1 MLDKFFHKTLRI
13 PYSLN
18 IRHQRIVKHAAATYI
33 FIHGIGDNGDMW
45 QNILA
50 KLPKNT
56 NYLAIDL
63 LGFGDSPMPLWA
75 TYDAKAQA
83 RSLLATYLKLRIA
96 SRVVVVGHSLG
107 SLVAVEF
114 AKRYQLLTER
124 LVLCSPPI
132 YDKPTDKLSLTRPAL
147 LRWIYRHAS
156 ANPGVIV
163 TAYGLGK
170 RLKVINHSLSVE
182 QDNVELFVKS
192 LQSSIINQTT
202 IDDISRLHIPI
213 TMLYGVFDPLIVP
226 STLRRIARSNSQIS
240 SQSIATSH
248 IIDSVYQRQLLKILD
263 STVTAK

>member
-18 IRHQRIVKHAAATYI
+18 IRHRRIVKHAAATYI

-114 AKRYQLLTER
+114 ATVDVMESIVVFLFLHSAFVRSIEKLLAIA
-124 LVLCSPPI
+124 V
-132 YDKPTDKLSLTRPAL
+132 KLT
-147 LRWIYRHAS
+147 
-156 ANPGVIV
+156 
-163 TAYGLGK
+163 
-170 RLKVINHSLSVE
+170 
-182 QDNVELFVKS
+182 
-192 LQSSIINQTT
+192 
-202 IDDISRLHIPI
+202 
-213 TMLYGVFDPLIVP
+213 
-226 STLRRIARSNSQIS
+226 
-240 SQSIATSH
+240 
-248 IIDSVYQRQLLKILD
+248 
-263 STVTAK
+263 